1 MKKTIM
7 IIVLFAVLI
16 GLGTAATIKAF
27 DGKKG
32 SQAPVFKV
40 EANDTIVSLND
51 MKGHWVLLQFWAASD
66 AKSRILTKQYSDLIR
81 TNPANRP
88 SSDRFRFLAIN
99 MDRSEKLFKEIA
111 KIDGM
116 DEKAQFHVSGKKAG
130 KLVNDYH
137 LENGMHSYL
146 INPQGKIV
154 AKDPTKQ
161 QLIDFAVE

>member
-16 GLGTAATIKAF
+16 GLGTAATIHAV

-32 SQAPVFKV
+32 SKAPVFKV
-40 EANDTIVSLND
+40 EANDTIVSLDD
-51 MKGHWVLLQFWAASD
+51 MKGHWVLLQFWATSD
-66 AKSRILTKQYSDLIR
+66 AKSRISTKQYSDLIR

-88 SSDRFRFLAIN
+88 SERFRFLAIN

-111 KIDGM
+111 KRDGM
-116 DEKAQFHVSGKKAG
+116 DEKAQFHVAGKKAG
-130 KLVNDYH
+130 KLVKDYH